1 MNAPAFPLR
10 TYQKYLGGLLV
21 ILGTLLSASQPV
33 SSDAPGERPIDD
45 DCGALLRAVKA
56 NDVDEVQRLLAT
68 VDPNCT
74 YREDGEPRSPLVA
87 AARNGNLAIGKLLVA
102 ARADVGF
109 RASGDETPL
118 MAASAGEN
126 LDFVKY
132 LVGQGA
138 EVNEKLAGDG
148 TALIAAA
155 RSGRLATVEYLLGQG
170 AEVDGQVNTDGTPLI
185 NAVRNG
191 HQAVA
196 EVLLTHGADP
206 YLVLPGDEYAMHHAV
221 IAKDQA
227 MIDLLRQYS
236 PKE

>member
-1 MNAPAFPLR
+1 MNVPSFTPCAC
-10 TYQKYLGGLLV
+10 QKYFWGLLV
-21 ILGTLLSASQPV
+21 LLFTSQSIALGKHP
-33 SSDAPGERPIDD
+33 PKN

-68 VDPNCT
+68 VNPDCT

-87 AARNGNLAIGKLLVA
+87 AARNGNLAIGRLLIEA
-102 ARADVGF
+102 QANVGF
-109 RASGDETPL
+109 HAPGDETPL
-118 MAASAGEN
+118 IAASASEN
-126 LDFVKY
+126 LAFVKY
-132 LVGQGA
+132 LVAQGA
-138 EVNEKLAGDG
+138 AVNEKLSGDG

-155 RSGRLATVEYLLGQG
+155 RSGRLKTVAYLLGQG

-196 EVLLTHGADP
+196 EVLLAHGADP
-206 YLVLPGDEYAMHHAV
+206 YLVTPGDEYAMHHAV

>member
-1 MNAPAFPLR
+1 MNALSFAPCAF
-10 TYQKYLGGLLV
+10 QKYFWGLFVL
-21 ILGTLLSASQPV
+21 LGTLLFTSQSIASGKHPPN
-33 SSDAPGERPIDD
+33 DG
-45 DCGALLRAVKA
+45 CGALLRATKA

-87 AARNGNLAIGKLLVA
+87 AARNGNLAVGKLLVEA
-102 ARADVGF
+102 QASVGF
-109 RASGDETPL
+109 HAPGDETPL

-126 LDFVKY
+126 LAFVKY
-132 LVGQGA
+132 LVAQGA
-138 EVNEKLAGDG
+138 AVNEKLSGDG

-155 RSGRLATVEYLLGQG
+155 RSGRLETVAYLLSQG
-170 AEVDGQVNTDGTPLI
+170 AEVDGQVDTDGTPLI

-196 EVLLTHGADP
+196 EVLLAQGADP
-206 YLVLPGDEYAMHHAV
+206 YLVTLGDEYAMHHAV
-221 IAKDQA
+221 MAKDQA